1 MIKSTKNND
10 NVSNILA
17 TSNFIESYDGSPL
30 SDKESS
36 PYKISNFSS
45 SFFSEKKRAKG
56 DIIHSAPANKEWI
69 NSIYAYNKNYIKT
82 LPSVDNVVNNLLS
95 SYFNLTP
102 LIKGKKSRINSII
115 QKRLT
120 LNKVLLSKAEIKHTN
135 DKINLTV
142 YLHNRNKV
150 TLLENLINLYE
161 SLSIYKPFKIKKSKY
176 NVSKRPKMQVLGLNI
191 KQSIRN
197 LYTPNNSNLVQISD
211 KQDFS
216 VFDGA
221 NEIKMSSD
229 GETVKS
235 YVYKSNPLKFAIK
248 SAKPLRRKNL
258 AALSFTPLK
267 SFTKKGVKLINKTR
281 IVKEKIMKLFANTNE
296 FIVPVSSTN
305 SSTNRESVGM
315 AYSKILGAN
324 YEKKYYSK
332 FLNKYYLSEILY
344 LYYIKALALNNNKFK
359 GWFLKGLIDTISK
372 LYNKKVELNLVN
384 QKYFYLNSDIFVKAI
399 ATRVRNRSNNIL
411 REMKYALSKVSLPKA
426 NGVINSNSKLKPH
439 NINEIN
445 IRLQSNIY
453 NSLKY
458 KHVNG
463 LRLEAAG
470 RLSRRLTAARSVFK
484 IKSKGNLKNTDIIYN
499 DKSVTMLRNN
509 VKPNIQYTNINSKT
523 RNGSF
528 GLKGWINNN

>member
-1 MIKSTKNND
+1 MT
-10 NVSNILA
+10 
-17 TSNFIESYDGSPL
+17 
-30 SDKESS
+30 SS
-36 PYKISNFSS
+36 PYKLSNFSNN
-45 SFFSEKKRAKG
+45 KG
-56 DIIHSAPANKEWI
+56 DITHSAPANKEWI

-95 SYFNLTP
+95 SYFNLTS
-102 LIKGKKSRINSII
+102 LVKGKKSRINSII
-115 QKRLT
+115 QRRLT

-150 TLLENLINLYE
+150 TLLENLKNLYK
-161 SLSIYKPFKIKKSKY
+161 SLALYKPFGVNKFKY
-176 NVSKRPKMQVLGLNI
+176 KPFGVNKFKHNVSQTQKMRVIGTNI

-197 LYTPNNSNLVQISD
+197 LYTPNTGNLVQISD
-211 KQDFS
+211 KQDFN
-216 VFDGA
+216 VFNGV
-221 NEIKMSSD
+221 NEIKTSSN
-229 GETVKS
+229 EEIVKS
-235 YVYKSNPLKFAIK
+235 YVYESNSLKFAIRSTRSLK
-248 SAKPLRRKNL
+248 RKNL
-258 AALSFTPLK
+258 NFTLLK
-267 SFTKKGVKLINKTR
+267 SFTKKGIKLINKTR
-281 IVKEKIMKLFANTNE
+281 KVKEKIIKLYANTNK
-296 FIVPVSSTN
+296 FMMPVSSTSPN
-305 SSTNRESVGM
+305 GSVGM

-324 YEKKYYSK
+324 YEKRYYSK

-426 NGVINSNSKLKPH
+426 NSVINSNSNLKPH

-445 IRLQSNIY
+445 IRLQNNIY

-470 RLSRRLTAARSVFK
+470 RLSKRLTAARSVFK
-484 IKSKGNLKNTDIIYN
+484 IKSKGNLKNMDIVYN